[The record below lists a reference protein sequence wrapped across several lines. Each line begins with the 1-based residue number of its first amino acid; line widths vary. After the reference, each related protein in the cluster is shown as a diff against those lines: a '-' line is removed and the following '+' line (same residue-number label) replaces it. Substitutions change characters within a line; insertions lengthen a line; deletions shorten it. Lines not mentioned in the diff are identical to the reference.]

1 MTPSLFVTLGSHSI
15 PCPAPTLQICAG
27 VSATAASPSSLPP
40 SSTAKRAA
48 FVVRYTRA
56 HKRGE
61 SVVFL
66 LLTEVTA
73 EVKKASCRVMKV
85 ILEEKDPGWST

>member
-1 MTPSLFVTLGSHSI
+1 M
-15 PCPAPTLQICAG
+15 
-27 VSATAASPSSLPP
+27 TAASPLSLPP

-48 FVVRYTRA
+48 SVVRYTRA
-56 HKRGE
+56 HKREE
-61 SVVFL
+61 SVVLL

-85 ILEEKDPGWST
+85 ILEENAPGCRT